1 MRRWKREKKKNLP
14 RKLHLCGQYMI
25 TISLLMKSSILL
37 NFLLQIQAA
46 RHENRPSDLVS
57 VRKLHSPN
65 FVSYTKGLLLLYIT
79 DHRSPHQGVKPL
91 QLRVALPSDLDCN
104 VNNKGIVLCVLH
116 WKTGTFW
123 SSVQARLH
131 NSSICVRAEFIS
143 WKHPKWTTRDKFGV
157 RLPDLQPKKRGVLWK
172 AVIFDIVWVHGKW
185 HYLVNTL
192 LVGGNKPSRGAQ
204 SDRR

>member
-131 NSSICVRAEFIS
+131 NSSFASELTLSHGSTLNEPPEINLEFAFQTCS
-143 WKHPKWTTRDKFGV
+143 QRKEAFFEKQLSLT
-157 RLPDLQPKKRGVLWK
+157 
-172 AVIFDIVWVHGKW
+172 
-185 HYLVNTL
+185 
-192 LVGGNKPSRGAQ
+192 
-204 SDRR
+204 